1 MGLLD
6 DLAGAATGTGSQGE
20 GEANPLMNGV
30 LELVS
35 NHPGGI
41 GGLANQFQQSGLG
54 DVISSWIG
62 TGQNQPISA
71 DQLQGVL
78 GNDTVNQFASKFGLS
93 QGVAGSQLAQLLPLL
108 IDQLTPRGQVPQ
120 GNLMSIGMGLL
131 KGFLSK

>member
-6 DLAGAATGTGSQGE
+6 DLAGAATGAGSQGE

-93 QGVAGSQLAQLLPLL
+93 RGVAGSQLAQLLPLL

>member
-6 DLAGAATGTGSQGE
+6 DLAGAATGAGSQGE

-120 GNLMSIGMGLL
+120 GNLMSLGMGLL

>member
-6 DLAGAATGTGSQGE
+6 DLAGAATGAASQGE
-20 GEANPLMNGV
+20 GGANPLMNGI

-41 GGLANQFQQSGLG
+41 GGLANQFQQNGLG

-62 TGQNQPISA
+62 TGQNQPIGA

-78 GNDTVNQFASKFGLS
+78 GSDTVNQFASKFGLS
-93 QGVAGSQLAQLLPLL
+93 QGAAGSQLAQLLPIL
-108 IDQLTPRGQVPQ
+108 IDQLTPGGQVPQ